1 MRWLVYQLQ
10 KSSCINSLK
19 STKLFSTIV
28 KMRAMTY
35 GGVPLLIYTLAAR
48 RFWLATEVHRIF
60 HDRKPMPEIVEQNSL
75 TSLPL
80 EILLKI
86 LEYDDRL
93 LYDLSCCC
101 AALRRLCDDHATH
114 LIRTRYGPQGLELA
128 AMAQQVL
135 GMSHVLSLLYLENE
149 FFLFSPETCDE
160 IICRRDANHREILL
174 NEHDRQTRSAAW
186 NSVRGME
193 WGWSLVAANVHEFM
207 LRLPTVLP
215 CGYRYKLMVDLTCR
229 NIASLADI
237 LVRVTSADENDSTT
251 CVKQLSSWHCPRVIQ
266 HQSSTADTFM
276 ETGRIGLCI
285 AQFDITGT
293 SYASEWKSVI
303 IELSELSQR
312 TTRNLTFNYMWTE
325 SVPLIPSISD
335 LNHSGWFAL
344 HQSPQLSWK
353 QARNL
358 ERFKQ
363 YVRKPCLNYPEDMKS
378 RFIFGHTGMGELL
391 GLPAPE
397 TATVTLTIND

>member
-1 MRWLVYQLQ
+1 M
-10 KSSCINSLK
+10 
-19 STKLFSTIV
+19 
-28 KMRAMTY
+28 
-35 GGVPLLIYTLAAR
+35 
-48 RFWLATEVHRIF
+48 HRIF
-60 HDRKPMPEIVEQNSL
+60 HDCKPMLDNVEHISL
-75 TSLPL
+75 ASLPL

-86 LEYDDRL
+86 VEYDDHL
-93 LYDLSCCC
+93 LYDLSRCCV
-101 AALRRLCDDHATH
+101 ALRQLCEDHATH
-114 LIRTRYGPQGLELA
+114 LIRIRYGPQGLEMA
-128 AMAQQVL
+128 AMARRAL
-135 GMSHVLSLLYLENE
+135 GLSNVLSLLYLENE
-149 FFLFSPETCDE
+149 FFLFSPEECDE

-186 NSVRGME
+186 NSVRGMA

-207 LRLPTVLP
+207 LRFPTVLP
-215 CGYRYKLMVDLTCR
+215 CGYRYKLMVDLSCR

-237 LVRVTSADENDSTT
+237 LVRVTGVDNKDSSAV
-251 CVKQLSSWHCPRVIQ
+251 VKQLSSWHCPRIIQ
-266 HQSSTADTFM
+266 LQASTGDTFV

-293 SYASEWKSVI
+293 AHSNQWMSLI

-325 SVPLIPSISD
+325 SEQLESSTSD
-335 LNHSGWFAL
+335 LNHSGWFVL

-358 ERFKQ
+358 SRFKER
-363 YVRKPCLNYPEDMKS
+363 VRRPCLNYPQDMKS
-378 RFIFGHTGMGELL
+378 RLIFGQTGMGELL

-397 TATVTLTIND
+397 TATVILTTND